1 MSSSAPADPEAIVA
15 AVDRFEAAR
24 ADLAAL
30 SFDALTAAQALSIK
44 DRLETVSRPDALR
57 KAAERLLALVHPDGD
72 FSDADRARRR
82 HLTTGHQQADGM
94 SPISGM
100 LDPEAR
106 ATLEA
111 VLAKW
116 ASPGMCNPDD
126 ETPCVDGTPS
136 DAAIHNDQRSPAQRH
151 HDALKAMGRSVLT
164 SGELGQHHGLP
175 CTLIVTTT
183 LQELEAGC
191 GQTVTATGTLLP
203 MPTVIKL
210 ASHAYHYLSVFDKH
224 TGRALYLGRTRRIA
238 SPDQRIVLLA
248 RDRGCT
254 RPGCRGQLPSSAR
267 GQRLGRRRPNQHRRP
282 HPGLPQ
288 RQPQRQARRLDH
300 PKTTYDPT
308 TTTRTDRRA
317 ANSLSTPHPRRRS
330 SP

>member
-1 MSSSAPADPEAIVA
+1 MDNFLHVSVIRTSVVA

-82 HLTTGHQQADGM
+82 HLPTGHQQADGM

-136 DAAIHNDQRSPAQRH
+136 DAAIHNDQRSPGPTPPRRAEYR
-151 HDALKAMGRSVLT
+151 MRNM
-164 SGELGQHHGLP
+164 
-175 CTLIVTTT
+175 
-183 LQELEAGC
+183 
-191 GQTVTATGTLLP
+191 TLLSDEHRHTP
-203 MPTVIKL
+203 
-210 ASHAYHYLSVFDKH
+210 SH
-224 TGRALYLGRTRRIA
+224 RA
-238 SPDQRIVLLA
+238 VL
-248 RDRGCT
+248 
-254 RPGCRGQLPSSAR
+254 
-267 GQRLGRRRPNQHRRP
+267 P
-282 HPGLPQ
+282 HL
-288 RQPQRQARRLDH
+288 
-300 PKTTYDPT
+300 
-308 TTTRTDRRA
+308 
-317 ANSLSTPHPRRRS
+317 
-330 SP
+330 